1 MIYLSLFTISFLA
14 ATILPFSSELTLAG
28 LIATSNY
35 DNLILL
41 IVASFGNTLGSV
53 VNWALGFY
61 SRNLTTK
68 KWFPFKET
76 QIERSS
82 KWFDKFSEESK
93 IYPNYIKIDVDGNEL
108 RVVNGMRN
116 LLASKKIKSILI
128 ELDRTFSEHKEV
140 IKILKSFDYKLLNY
154 YDKVNVSNHIFNL
167 N

>member
-35 DNLILL
+35 DNLLLL

-68 KWFPFKET
+68 KWFPFKDK
-76 QIERSS
+76 QIEKSS
-82 KWFDKFSEESK
+82 QWFSKFGKWSLLFAWVPVVGD
-93 IYPNYIKIDVDGNEL
+93 PLTLVAGLL
-108 RVVNGMRN
+108 RVRFLEFLILVMIGKISRYLVIFY
-116 LLASKKIKSILI
+116 LLS
-128 ELDRTFSEHKEV
+128 
-140 IKILKSFDYKLLNY
+140 
-154 YDKVNVSNHIFNL
+154 
-167 N
+167 